1 MPVTPASFLT
11 LHYRVSTLEGEEWVS
26 TFGLSPSTLQLGC
39 GQLAPALE
47 SCLLGLEEGERREFD
62 LPPEA
67 AFGAVNSHLIE
78 RIARSALPPEMP
90 LVAQS
95 VVEFTTPEGQSFSGF
110 LRELDDTHGLFDFNH
125 PLAGKAIRFEVDII
139 AIL

>member
-1 MPVTPASFLT
+1 MPVTPTSFLT

-47 SCLLGLEEGERREFD
+47 SCLLGLEEGERRRFD

-67 AFGAVNSHLIE
+67 AFGAVNPRLVE

-90 LVAQS
+90 LAAQS

-125 PLAGKAIRFEVDII
+125 PLAGKAIRFEVDIV